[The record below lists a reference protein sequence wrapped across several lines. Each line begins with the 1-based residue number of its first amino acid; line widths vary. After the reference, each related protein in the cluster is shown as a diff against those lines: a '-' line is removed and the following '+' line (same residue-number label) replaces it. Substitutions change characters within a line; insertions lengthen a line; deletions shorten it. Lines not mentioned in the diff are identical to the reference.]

1 MSVVLGVFGILTG
14 AVTILL
20 PVEARYFLLR
30 VKGVSMRALTML
42 VLCFAASLV
51 MAGCGQT
58 PPPLAPTATPTLD
71 VEATVQAMVEDR
83 LATEPTPTQTSTP
96 DVEASVQAMVEAR
109 LTTEPTPTTPT
120 EATATP
126 TPTSTPTTPTE
137 ATATPTPTSTP
148 TTPTEA
154 TATPTPTSTPTTL
167 HRSNGNTHADLDA
180 YDSHRRQRPRR
191 PRRLR
196 LSTATARQPPHRRSR
211 LHA

>member
-96 DVEASVQAMVEAR
+96 DGRGFSASHGR
-109 LTTEPTPTTPT
+109 
-120 EATATP
+120 
-126 TPTSTPTTPTE
+126 
-137 ATATPTPTSTP
+137 
-148 TTPTEA
+148 
-154 TATPTPTSTPTTL
+154 
-167 HRSNGNTHADLDA
+167 G
-180 YDSHRRQRPRR
+180 
-191 PRRLR
+191 
-196 LSTATARQPPHRRSR
+196 
-211 LHA
+211 